1 MSMIAVNS
9 STIEA
14 IGYDASAMTLQVKFK
29 NGALYEYSEVPQ
41 YVYDAVIESESVG
54 KALNSEVKGKY
65 EFVKL

>member
-1 MSMIAVNS
+1 MITVNS

-14 IGYDASAMTLQVKFK
+14 IGYDGSAMTLRVKFK